1 VLADAGGGGWG
12 GWGIGE
18 PAIAAARSGSSSMPP
33 AADEGA
39 DGFSNNLQANAHMSG
54 LEFEKGH
61 TSSRTN

>member
-1 VLADAGGGGWG
+1 
-12 GWGIGE
+12 
-18 PAIAAARSGSSSMPP
+18 MPP

-61 TSSRTN
+61 KSAGTN